1 MTSPQLRRQGSV
13 PMSPR
18 TPFDA
23 LLEAYSCSHSTLSF
37 NRVISTMGESSFHEH
52 FDDHRLPRTPRSGRR
67 SPTSHSDHGSL
78 IRTSLLKV
86 SEGKRA
92 KKVRFYR
99 NGDRF
104 FKGMV
109 YAVSPERFRTFE
121 SLMAE
126 LTSSPVCDKN
136 VMPQGVRHMFTVD
149 GSKKITTLE
158 DLEEGESYVCA
169 STDIFRR
176 MDYTRACSSPN
187 WNQNRRAVSRET
199 LALGTNGTGNESAR
213 SASREH
219 MDDEIRGFIR
229 PKLITVIRNGS
240 KPRKAV
246 RVLLNR
252 KTAHSFD
259 QVLTDIT
266 EAIKLDSG
274 AVRRVYTVDGR
285 PVACL
290 ADFFQ
295 EDSIFIAY
303 GQERMTS
310 DDFDLVDSEVRHVS
324 AYQASSGKPR
334 DRVTLRSPKAAR
346 RSSNSAREPTRNGTE
361 SPKSGLS
368 PKSPR
373 KFRAV
378 SAPKYQE
385 ANGTSSPP
393 SVSSEAQKPE
403 EAEPTGIP
411 LSFQER
417 YEIGQVI
424 GEGNFALVRE
434 CVDKSTGRHFA
445 LKIIDKAKCKG
456 KEQAVASEVDILRR
470 LKHPNIVQ
478 LVEDLDRSDAL
489 YLVMDLVKG
498 GDLFEAISSASQYT
512 ERDASGMVYNLLSA
526 LKYLHSSAIVHR
538 DIKPE
543 NILVSDHGDGSQSLM
558 LGDFGL
564 ATEVD
569 DTLYTVCGTPTYV
582 APEVIA
588 EIGYGVKADI
598 WSAGVIIYIL
608 LCGFPPFASPT
619 DNQDELFDLIMQGQ
633 VDFPSPFWDHVS
645 DTAKELILG
654 MLEVDPQNRL
664 SAVDALQHPWVAE
677 EVGGEEDLQENVS
690 KQLQTGA
697 PFRAN
702 RKPGTAG
709 VRLIT
714 TTALDKGSRYF
725 QGRGNAP
732 LTLHPRGTD
741 QSEDDEIF

>member
-1 MTSPQLRRQGSV
+1 
-13 PMSPR
+13 
-18 TPFDA
+18 
-23 LLEAYSCSHSTLSF
+23 
-37 NRVISTMGESSFHEH
+37 MGENSFHEH

-78 IRTSLLKV
+78 IRTSLLRV

-136 VMPQGVRHMFTVD
+136 AMPQGVRHMFTVD
-149 GSKKITTLE
+149 GSRKITALE
-158 DLEEGESYVCA
+158 ELEEGESYVCA
-169 STDIFRR
+169 STDVFRR
-176 MDYTRACSSPN
+176 MDYSRACSSPN

-199 LALGTNGTGNESAR
+199 LPPLGTNGAGSESTR
-213 SASREH
+213 SASRERV
-219 MDDEIRGFIR
+219 DEEIRDYIR

-285 PVACL
+285 QVTCL

-295 EDSIFIAY
+295 DDAIFIAY
-303 GQERMTS
+303 GQERMTA

-324 AYQASSGKPR
+324 AYRAASGKPR
-334 DRVTLRSPKAAR
+334 DRVTLRSPKSAR
-346 RSSNSAREPTRNGTE
+346 RFTTSTSRESLNGTV

-368 PKSPR
+368 PKTPR
-373 KFRAV
+373 KFKTV
-378 SAPKYQE
+378 SAPKYRQQ
-385 ANGTSSPP
+385 NGHGSTAPP
-393 SVSSEAQKPE
+393 SVSGDSHIADE
-403 EAEPTGIP
+403 EASGVP

-424 GEGNFALVRE
+424 GEGNFALVKE
-434 CVDKSTGRHFA
+434 CVDKTTGRHYA
-445 LKIIDKAKCKG
+445 LKIIDKSKCKG
-456 KEQAVASEVDILRR
+456 KEQAVASEVSILRR
-470 LKHPNIVQ
+470 VKHPNIVQ
-478 LVEDLDRSDAL
+478 LVEDLDRPDAL

-498 GDLFEAISSASQYT
+498 GDLFEAISSATQYT
-512 ERDASGMVYNLLSA
+512 ERDASGMVYNLVSA
-526 LKYLHSSAIVHR
+526 LKYLHGMAIVHR
-538 DIKPE
+538 DVKPE
-543 NILVSDHGDGSQSLM
+543 NILVCDHGDGSQSLM

-569 DTLYTVCGTPTYV
+569 DVLYTVCGTPTYV

-588 EIGYGVKADI
+588 EVGYGVKIDV
-598 WSAGVIIYIL
+598 WSAGVITYIL
-608 LCGFPPFASPT
+608 LCGFPPFVSPT

-645 DTAKELILG
+645 DAAKDLILG

-664 SAVDALQHPWVAE
+664 SAVDVVQHPWVAE
-677 EVGGEEDLQENVS
+677 DVANSEDLQQNVTQ
-690 KQLQTGA
+690 QLQTGA
-697 PFRAN
+697 QLRTK
-702 RKPGTAG
+702 RKPGPAG

-714 TTALDKGSRYF
+714 TTALDKGSRFF

-732 LTLHPRGTD
+732 LTLHPRGGD
-741 QSEDDEIF
+741 ESEEDEIF